1 MNSEN
6 PIQRR
11 NGFTLVEIL
20 IVVAILGILTALV
33 LLPNVLR
40 SRLIANDSVARA
52 TLKTIST
59 ALESY
64 YSINNSYPP
73 DTVTLVTSTPSYLLT
88 DFFDGTGHSGFTYNA
103 DVLTD
108 FVYSI
113 TATPVSTSQG
123 SGSFTIS
130 TGGILTAN

>member
-1 MNSEN
+1 MSLKK
-6 PIQRR
+6 
-11 NGFTLVEIL
+11 GFTLVEIL
-20 IVVAILGILTALV
+20 MVVAILGLLTALV
-33 LLPNVLR
+33 VLPNVLR

-73 DTVTLVTSTPSYLLT
+73 DTATLLTSIPSYLHA
-88 DFFDGTGHSGFTYNA
+88 DFFDGVEHSGFTYNA
-103 DVLTD
+103 AVLTD
-108 FVYSI
+108 YAYSI

-123 SGSFTIS
+123 TGSVTIS
-130 TGGILTAN
+130 TGGILSEN